1 VTTPSRTRPVAS
13 PTSGEG
19 HGLASLVA
27 LDPASFGQRYWGRE
41 PLLTRA
47 ADRTPDP
54 FLFGPDAVDE
64 LLASRALRTPF
75 LRMAREGRTLDPSTF
90 TLGGG
95 VGATI
100 GDQVS
105 EDLVLR
111 HFADGATIVLQAL
124 HRTWPPVVQAAQEL
138 AVDLGHPVQANAYVT
153 PPQNRGFDD
162 HYDVHDVF
170 VLQVTGEKHWQ
181 VRPPVVESPL
191 RDQPW
196 TDNRDAVHRA
206 AQAPPT
212 IDAVLAPGDCLY
224 VPRGWLHSATALGGT
239 SIHLTMGV
247 HVWTRRQLADDLLR
261 AAGQVLDADPA
272 VRASLGLGVD
282 PLDPTVAHAALPG
295 IRAAVTAA
303 LESVGDDELM
313 AALGRRVRAA
323 QRAEPM
329 GALRQHTATH
339 DPGTSWR
346 PRRHL
351 ARHWEAERADG
362 VTPLVTRVAR
372 VDVPAGHRAAVDEVL
387 AGAADPALLDPAVR
401 RSLCLAG
408 LLVPKDELEPD
419 PRTGSGRSEDPC

>member
-1 VTTPSRTRPVAS
+1 MAS

-19 HGLASLVA
+19 HGLASFVA
-27 LDPASFGQRYWGRE
+27 LDRATFAQRHWGRE

-47 ADRTPDP
+47 AERTPDHG
-54 FLFGPDAVDE
+54 LFGPAAVDE
-64 LLASRALRTPF
+64 LLARRALRTPF
-75 LRMAREGRTLDPSTF
+75 LRMAREGQTLDPSAF

-111 HFADGATIVLQAL
+111 QFAQGATIVLQAL
-124 HRTWPPVVQAAQEL
+124 HRTWPPVADAAHEL
-138 AVDLGHPVQANAYVT
+138 AADLGHPVQVNAYVT

-170 VLQVTGEKHWQ
+170 VLQVSGEKHWQ
-181 VRPPVVESPL
+181 VRPPVLEAPL

-196 TDNRDAVHRA
+196 TEHRDAVRRA
-206 AQAPPT
+206 AQAAPT

-224 VPRGWLHSATALGGT
+224 LPRGWLHSATALGGT

-261 AAGQVLDADPA
+261 AAGRVLDADPG
-272 VRASLGLGVD
+272 VRASLELGVD
-282 PLDPTVAHAALPG
+282 PLDPSVARDTLPG
-295 IRAAVTAA
+295 IRAAVAAA
-303 LESVGDDELM
+303 LESVSDEELA
-313 AALGRRVRAA
+313 AALARRVRAA
-323 QRAEPM
+323 QRAEPI
-329 GALRQHTATH
+329 GALRQQAATG
-339 DPGTSWR
+339 DPGTTWR

-351 ARHWEAERADG
+351 APCWEPERADG
-362 VTPLVTRVAR
+362 VSTLVTRVAR
-372 VDVPAGHRAAVDEVL
+372 VDVPAGDRAAVDEVL
-387 AGAADPALLDPAVR
+387 SGAADPALLDASVR

-408 LLVPKDELEPD
+408 LLVPADAREPY
-419 PRTGSGRSEDPC
+419 PPTGSRQPDGPL

>member
-1 VTTPSRTRPVAS
+1 VTTSSRTRPVAS
-13 PTSGEG
+13 PTCVGG
-19 HGLASLVA
+19 HGLASFVA
-27 LDPASFGQRYWGRE
+27 LDRATFADEYWGRR
-41 PLLTRA
+41 PVLTRA

-54 FLFGPDAVDE
+54 GLFGPDAVDE
-64 LLASRALRTPF
+64 LLARRALRTPF
-75 LRMAREGRTLDPSTF
+75 LRMAREGRTLDDSSF

-124 HRTWPPVVQAAQEL
+124 HRTWPPLADAAQEL
-138 AVDLGHPVQANAYVT
+138 AADLGHPVQVNAYVT

-170 VLQVTGEKHWQ
+170 VLQVSGEKHWQ
-181 VRPPVVESPL
+181 VRPPVVEAPL

-196 TDNRDAVHRA
+196 TDHRDAVRRA

-212 IDAVLAPGDCLY
+212 IDAVLSPGDCLY

-247 HVWTRRQLADDLLR
+247 HVWTRRQLADDLLQAAARRLDDDPEVR
-261 AAGQVLDADPA
+261 AALAP
-272 VRASLGLGVD
+272 GVD
-282 PLDPTVAHAALPG
+282 ALDPDAAAELLPG
-295 IRAAVTAA
+295 IRSAVAAA
-303 LESVGDDELM
+303 LAEVSDDELV
-313 AALGRRVRAA
+313 AILARRVRSA

-329 GALRQHTATH
+329 GALRQQAATA
-339 DPGTSWR
+339 DPGTTWR

-351 ARHWEAERADG
+351 AARWEAERADG
-362 VTPLVTRVAR
+362 MVALVTRVAR
-372 VDVPAGHRAAVDEVL
+372 IDVPARHRAAVAEVL
-387 AGAADPALLDPAVR
+387 AGDADPATLDPSVH

-408 LLVPKDELEPD
+408 VLVPVDEPH
-419 PRTGSGRSEDPC
+419 PSE

>member
-1 VTTPSRTRPVAS
+1 MTTSARIRPVAS
-13 PTSGEG
+13 PTAGAG
-19 HGLASLVA
+19 HGLASFVA
-27 LDPASFGQRYWGRE
+27 LDRATFADRHWGRE

-47 ADRTPDP
+47 AERTPDP
-54 FLFGPDAVDE
+54 GLFGPDAVDE
-64 LLASRALRTPF
+64 LLARRALRTPF
-75 LRMAREGRTLDPSTF
+75 LRMARDGRTLDPSTF

-124 HRTWPPVVQAAQEL
+124 HRTWPPVADAAQEL
-138 AVDLGHPVQANAYVT
+138 AADLGHPVQVNAYVT

-196 TDNRDAVHRA
+196 TENRDAVRRA

-247 HVWTRRQLADDLLR
+247 HVWTRRQLADDLVR
-261 AAGQVLDADPA
+261 AAGRVLDADPA
-272 VRASLGLGVD
+272 VRASLDLGLD
-282 PLDPTVAHAALPG
+282 PLDPTVAADALPG
-295 IRAAVTAA
+295 IRAAVAAA
-303 LESVGDDELM
+303 LDAVTDEELA
-313 AALGRRVRAA
+313 AALARRVRAA
-323 QRAEPM
+323 QRAEPI
-329 GALRQHTATH
+329 GALRQHAATH
-339 DPGTSWR
+339 DPGTTWR

-351 ARHWEAERADG
+351 APHWEAERADG
-362 VTPLVTRVAR
+362 VTTLVTRVAR
-372 VDVPAGHRAAVDEVL
+372 VDVPSAHRAAVDEVL
-387 AGAADPALLDPAVR
+387 AGAADPALLDTSVR

-408 LLVPKDELEPD
+408 LLVPSDD
-419 PRTGSGRSEDPC
+419 PQSPA

>member
-1 VTTPSRTRPVAS
+1 V
-13 PTSGEG
+13 GG
-19 HGLASLVA
+19 HGLSSFVA
-27 LDPASFGQRYWGRE
+27 LDRATFAERHWGRR

-47 ADRTPDP
+47 AERRHDP
-54 FLFGPDAVDE
+54 GLFGPDAVDE
-64 LLASRALRTPF
+64 LLARRALRTPF
-75 LRMAREGRTLDPSTF
+75 LRMAKDGQTLDPSTF

-111 HFADGATIVLQAL
+111 QFADGATIVLQAL
-124 HRTWPPVVQAAQEL
+124 HRTWPPVTDAAQAL
-138 AVDLGHPVQANAYVT
+138 AADLGHPVQVNAYVT

-196 TDNRDAVHRA
+196 TDHRDAVRLA
-206 AQAPPT
+206 AQGPPT
-212 IDAVLAPGDCLY
+212 VDAVLAPGDTLY

-247 HVWTRRQLADDLLR
+247 HVWTRRQLADDLVR
-261 AAGQVLDADPA
+261 AAGRRLDADPA
-272 VRASLGLGVD
+272 VRAALALGVD
-282 PLDPTVAHAALPG
+282 PLDPAVVAELLPG
-295 IRAAVTAA
+295 VRVAVSTALEAVT
-303 LESVGDDELM
+303 DDELA
-313 AALGRRVRAA
+313 AALARRVRSA
-323 QRAEPM
+323 QRAEPIR
-329 GALRQHTATH
+329 ALRQHAASA
-339 DPGTSWR
+339 DPGTPWR

-351 ARHWEAERADG
+351 AARWEPGRGGEAA
-362 VTPLVTRVAR
+362 TLVTRVAR
-372 VDVPAGHRAAVDEVL
+372 VEVPVEHRAAVHAVL
-387 AGAADPALLDPAVR
+387 SGDGDTGTLDPAVR

-408 LLVPKDELEPD
+408 ILVPSD
-419 PRTGSGRSEDPC
+419 G

>member
-1 VTTPSRTRPVAS
+1 MTTSARTRPVA
-13 PTSGEG
+13 PPGSGEG
-19 HGLASLVA
+19 HGLASLVG
-27 LDPASFGQRYWGRE
+27 LDRAAFARRHWGRR

-47 ADRTPDP
+47 AQRTPDP
-54 FLFGPDAVDE
+54 GLFGPDAVDE
-64 LLASRALRTPF
+64 LLARRALRTPF
-75 LRMAREGRTLDPSTF
+75 LRMAREGRTLEPSTF

-111 HFADGATIVLQAL
+111 HFAQGATIVLQAL
-124 HRTWPPVVQAAQEL
+124 HRTWPPVADAAQVL
-138 AVDLGHPVQANAYVT
+138 AADLGHPVQVNAYVT

-170 VLQVTGEKHWQ
+170 VLQVSGEKHWQ

-196 TDNRDAVHRA
+196 TDNRDAVRRA
-206 AQAPPT
+206 AQAPPAV
-212 IDAVLAPGDCLY
+212 DAVLSPGDCLY

-247 HVWTRRQLADDLLR
+247 HVWTRRQLAEDLLR
-261 AAGQVLDADPA
+261 AAGRVLDDDPE
-272 VRASLGLGVD
+272 VRASLELGVD
-282 PLDPTVAHAALPG
+282 PLDPAVARDSLPG
-295 IRAAVTAA
+295 IRAAVAAA
-303 LESVGDDELM
+303 LDRVTDEELA
-313 AALGRRVRAA
+313 AALARRVRSA
-323 QRAEPM
+323 QRAEPI

-339 DPGTSWR
+339 EPGTTWR

-351 ARHWEAERADG
+351 APHWEPERAGG
-362 VTPLVTRVAR
+362 VSSLVTRVAR
-372 VDVPAGHRAAVDEVL
+372 VEVPTGHRAAVDEVL
-387 AGAADPALLDPAVR
+387 AGSADPAILDPSVL

-408 LLVPKDELEPD
+408 LLVPAEA
-419 PRTGSGRSEDPC
+419 PRPGG

>member
-1 VTTPSRTRPVAS
+1 VAPTTAV
-13 PTSGEG
+13 GG
-19 HGLASLVA
+19 HGLASLVG
-27 LDPASFGQRYWGRE
+27 LDRTTFADRHWGRE

-47 ADRTPDP
+47 AERTPDP
-54 FLFGPDAVDE
+54 ALFGPDAVDE
-64 LLASRALRTPF
+64 LLARRALRTPF

-124 HRTWPPVVQAAQEL
+124 HRTWPPVADAAQQL
-138 AVDLGHPVQANAYVT
+138 AADLGHPVQVNAYVT

-170 VLQVTGEKHWQ
+170 VVQVTGEKHWQ
-181 VRPPVVESPL
+181 VRRPVVESPL

-196 TDNRDAVHRA
+196 TENRDAVRRA

-212 IDAVLAPGDCLY
+212 IDAVLSPGDCLY

-239 SIHLTMGV
+239 SIHLTMGL

-261 AAGQVLDADPA
+261 AAGKVLDADPA
-272 VRASLGLGVD
+272 VRASLELGVD
-282 PLDPTVAHAALPG
+282 PLDPAATVNLAPG
-295 IRAAVTAA
+295 IRAAVAAA
-303 LESVGDDELM
+303 LEQVTDDELA
-313 AALGRRVRAA
+313 AALARRARAS
-323 QRAEPM
+323 QRAEPL
-329 GALRQHTATH
+329 GALHQHAATD
-339 DPGTSWR
+339 DPGTTWR

-351 ARHWEAERADG
+351 APHWDAERPDG
-362 VTPLVTRVAR
+362 VTTLVTRVAR
-372 VDVPAGHRAAVDEVL
+372 VDVPAGHRAAVAEVL
-387 AGAADPALLDPAVR
+387 SGAADPSVLDPSVR

-408 LLVPKDELEPD
+408 LLVPTDENPS
-419 PRTGSGRSEDPC
+419 PA

>member
-1 VTTPSRTRPVAS
+1 MTTSSRTRPVTS

-27 LDPASFGQRYWGRE
+27 LDRATFAQRHWGRR

-47 ADRTPDP
+47 AQRTPDRG
-54 FLFGPDAVDE
+54 LFGPDGVDE
-64 LLASRALRTPF
+64 LLARRALRTPF

-111 HFADGATIVLQAL
+111 QFAQGATIVLQAL
-124 HRTWPPVVQAAQEL
+124 HRTWPPVADAAQEL
-138 AVDLGHPVQANAYVT
+138 AADLGHPVQVNAYVT

-170 VLQVTGEKHWQ
+170 VLQVSGEKHWQ

-196 TDNRDAVHRA
+196 TDNRDAVRRA

-247 HVWTRRQLADDLLR
+247 HVWTRRQIADDLLR
-261 AAGQVLDADPA
+261 SAGRVLDADPA
-272 VRASLGLGVD
+272 VRASLELGVD
-282 PLDPTVAHAALPG
+282 PAMAGDMLPG
-295 IRAAVTAA
+295 IRAAVVAA
-303 LESVGDDELM
+303 LEQVTDDDLV

-329 GALRQHTATH
+329 GALRQHTSTDDPAT
-339 DPGTSWR
+339 TWR

-351 ARHWEAERADG
+351 APHWEPERADG
-362 VTPLVTRVAR
+362 VTTLVTRVAR
-372 VDVPAGHRAAVDEVL
+372 VDVPAGQRAAVDEVL
-387 AGAADPALLDPAVR
+387 AGAIDPALLDPSVR

-408 LLVPKDELEPD
+408 LLVPDDAPLGPA
-419 PRTGSGRSEDPC
+419 

>member
-1 VTTPSRTRPVAS
+1 MTTSSRSRPVA
-13 PTSGEG
+13 PTCAVGG
-19 HGLASLVA
+19 HGLAALVA
-27 LDPASFGQRYWGRE
+27 LDRATFADRHWGRA

-47 ADRTPDP
+47 AERTPDP
-54 FLFGPDAVDE
+54 GLFGPDAVDE
-64 LLASRALRTPF
+64 LLARRALRTPF

-124 HRTWPPVVQAAQEL
+124 HRTWPPVADTAQQLAA
-138 AVDLGHPVQANAYVT
+138 DLGHPVQVNAYVT

-170 VLQVTGEKHWQ
+170 VVQVAGEKHWQ
-181 VRPPVVESPL
+181 VRPPVIESPL

-196 TDNRDAVHRA
+196 TENRDAVRRA

-261 AAGQVLDADPA
+261 AAGRVLDADPA
-272 VRASLGLGVD
+272 VRASLELGVD
-282 PLDPTVAHAALPG
+282 PLDPAVTAATLPG
-295 IRAAVTAA
+295 IRSAVAAA
-303 LESVGDDELM
+303 LEQVTDDEL
-313 AALGRRVRAA
+313 ADALARRVRSA
-323 QRAEPM
+323 QRAEPI
-329 GALRQHTATH
+329 GALRQHTAT
-339 DPGTSWR
+339 DEPGTAWR

-351 ARHWEAERADG
+351 APHWEAERADG

-372 VDVPAGHRAAVDEVL
+372 VDVPRGHRAAVEEVL
-387 AGAADPALLDPAVR
+387 AGAADPADLDLSVR

-408 LLVPKDELEPD
+408 LLVPADEPQSPD
-419 PRTGSGRSEDPC
+419 